1 VPLLGTEAGG
11 KELGRGA
18 GGDRTVELDSRAEA
32 EALDEL
38 RAVAGR
44 GERFSVL
51 SEEAGLL
58 DMGARFPR
66 VVLDPVDGSRNAKRG
81 VPVVGVMLALNE
93 GPTLGETRIGFVLN
107 LASGERWHAVRGG
120 GAFRQ
125 GQRLLPARHSPE
137 SRIGILS
144 LETSTRSFLAAGSL
158 IERSSRLRMLGSTA
172 LALAHTA
179 SGGLDVHCTPTPH
192 RVFDTTAGVL
202 MIEEVGGLATDTEG
216 RPLSELPAD
225 LETYTTALCSAH
237 RDLHKL
243 AAQALSR

>member
-1 VPLLGTEAGG
+1 
-11 KELGRGA
+11 
-18 GGDRTVELDSRAEA
+18 
-32 EALDEL
+32 
-38 RAVAGR
+38 
-44 GERFSVL
+44 
-51 SEEAGLL
+51 
-58 DMGARFPR
+58 
-66 VVLDPVDGSRNAKRG
+66 
-81 VPVVGVMLALNE
+81 
-93 GPTLGETRIGFVLN
+93 
-107 LASGERWHAVRGG
+107 
-120 GAFRQ
+120 
-125 GQRLLPARHSPE
+125 
-137 SRIGILS
+137 
-144 LETSTRSFLAAGSL
+144 
-158 IERSSRLRMLGSTA
+158 MLGSTA